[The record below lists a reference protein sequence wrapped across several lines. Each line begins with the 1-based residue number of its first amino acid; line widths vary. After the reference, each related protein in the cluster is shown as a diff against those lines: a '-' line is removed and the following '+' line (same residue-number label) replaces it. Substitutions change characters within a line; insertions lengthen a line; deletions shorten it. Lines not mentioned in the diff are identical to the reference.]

1 MFRSMIYVCGVVSFP
16 SYDGLVAVEQLG
28 RPRLRDASR
37 SRHAH
42 AESAVPRYFI
52 DTNDDDLF
60 VVDDE
65 GLDLLD
71 AQAARKAAQAALPD
85 MAQEKLPDGDDRTF
99 CASVRDETGEVIY
112 KVTLTLRGEWRAYKP
127 AS

>member
-1 MFRSMIYVCGVVSFP
+1 MFRSMIYVCGFVSFP
-16 SYDGLVAVEQLG
+16 SYDRLVAVEQLG

-71 AQAARKAAQAALPD
+71 AQAARKAAQAALAD
-85 MAQEKLPDGDDRTF
+85 MAREKLPDGTIVPSAPTF
-99 CASVRDETGEVIY
+99 ATRLGDNLPGNPDTSS
-112 KVTLTLRGEWRAYKP
+112 LWRVDKP

>member
-1 MFRSMIYVCGVVSFP
+1 MIYVCGVVSFP
-16 SYDGLVAVEQLG
+16 SYDGLVAVEQFG
-28 RPRLRDASR
+28 MPRLRDASR

-71 AQAARKAAQAALPD
+71 AQAARKVAQAALPD

-112 KVTLTLRGEWRAYKP
+112 KVTLTLRGEWRADKP

>member
-1 MFRSMIYVCGVVSFP
+1 MIYVCGFISFP
-16 SYDGLVAVEQLG
+16 SYDGLVAVEHFG

-42 AESAVPRYFI
+42 AESTVPRYFI

-60 VVDDE
+60 VADDE
-65 GLDLLD
+65 GLELLD

-99 CASVRDETGEVIY
+99 CASVRDEAGEVIY
-112 KVTLTLRGEWRAYKP
+112 KVTLTLRGEWRADKP

>member
-1 MFRSMIYVCGVVSFP
+1 MIYVCGVVSFP
-16 SYDGLVAVEQLG
+16 SYDGLVAVEQFG
-28 RPRLRDASR
+28 MPRLRDASR
-37 SRHAH
+37 SRHTH

-112 KVTLTLRGEWRAYKP
+112 KVTLTLRGEWRADKT